1 MPFGTGTNRE
11 SRYVQIAKM
20 MNTVWIVI
28 AAGIVAGLV
37 KWLTGSSRRSDR
49 IDPGFVSHQWVTEHR
64 LSQMAD
70 SRQ

>member
-1 MPFGTGTNRE
+1 
-11 SRYVQIAKM
+11 M

-28 AAGIVAGLV
+28 AAGIVAVLV
-37 KWLTGSSRRSDR
+37 KWLTGSSGRRDR